1 LQELTQQ
8 LGIDRQVHFTGP
20 SSSVPE
26 ILVDCDAFVLASRNE
41 AMPVSILEAMASSL
55 PVVATDVGSVREVV
69 VHGKTGLVVPPE
81 DPAALGAALRN
92 VMMDEKLA
100 RAFGAAGR
108 ERVERCF
115 SLEQQVDRYLSLYRG
130 VCH

>member
-1 LQELTQQ
+1 
-8 LGIDRQVHFTGP
+8 
-20 SSSVPE
+20 
-26 ILVDCDAFVLASRNE
+26 
-41 AMPVSILEAMASSL
+41 MPVSILEAMASSL

-92 VMMDEKLA
+92 VLMDEKLA

-108 ERVERCF
+108 ERVERIF
-115 SLEQQVDRYLSLYRG
+115 SLEQQVERYLSLYRE